1 MVVHAAA
8 TSDGPSAA
16 GVPGVRVG
24 LVVSKAVGGSV
35 VRSRVKR
42 RLRHLAAVE
51 LTRTPAGTDLVLRAL
66 PAAATR
72 PQQLPADLTS
82 SWQHALRSLDRRRTA
97 EQTP

>member
-1 MVVHAAA
+1 VVVHAAT
-8 TSDGPSAA
+8 TSDDQSAGA
-16 GVPGVRVG
+16 PRVRVG

-42 RLRHLAAVE
+42 RLRHLAAAE

-82 SWQHALRSLDRRRTA
+82 GWQHALRSLDRRRTGG
-97 EQTP
+97 QMP